1 EAVTMADVTTEGEII
16 PNTEKRIAVDFVC
29 IAGGLYPLAELA
41 AAIGLPF
48 QYSEELGGH
57 VPLHNEAMET
67 NVDGIYVAGNI
78 TGLESA
84 IVTSDKRKEAG
95 LCIVKITTEHDVEA
109 ALQNALQEVNETRE
123 AVSIQFHPR
132 IEEGGAAISY
142 SLEEIATN

>member
-1 EAVTMADVTTEGEII
+1 KIHGTDNVEAVTMADVTTEGEII

-67 NVDGIYVAGNI
+67 NVDWIYVARNI
-78 TGLESA
+78 TGIDSSNVA
-84 IVTSDKRKEAG
+84 HSQDKAAG
-95 LCIVKITTEHDVEA
+95 LSIVNITNEHNINA
-109 ALQNALQEVNETRE
+109 SLLNALQELNETRQ
-123 AVSIQFHPR
+123 AASIHLQPR
-132 IEEGGAAISY
+132 IEE
-142 SLEEIATN
+142 